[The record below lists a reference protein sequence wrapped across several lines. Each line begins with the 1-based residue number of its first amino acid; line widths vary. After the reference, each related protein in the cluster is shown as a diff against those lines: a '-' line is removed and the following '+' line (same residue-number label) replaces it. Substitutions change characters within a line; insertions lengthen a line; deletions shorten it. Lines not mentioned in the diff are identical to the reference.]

1 MFRFAIV
8 SLILVTSS
16 TATEMFDGI
25 ENSERFSQQAGAAA
39 ASAEV
44 SGLVESEG
52 NTVLQPHE
60 GVTLLIPRTE
70 EDYKANLASL
80 GQWQNSILEKF
91 RGFAQRSEQREGAH
105 QVFVYLFKKTLMPIE
120 EKFGSNYT
128 VKDGV
133 KRELEGDL
141 ETLQYM
147 HWMLHDALFQLQ
159 DMVTRHEADSNLV
172 SGADLITVNRGQV
185 INVQTN
191 LRMRSQPN
199 TSSRIIARLENET
212 PLVILD
218 KQGDWYKVRVEEN
231 EGYLYHRYVEV
242 TEGGQN
248 FQSQG
253 EDTLDEFYFNLVD
266 DPMNRGVPVESAKVE
281 LEGTVVTAST
291 NLNVR
296 DRFDRNNVV
305 GSLPKDSKAKIV
317 SSFLMGIEPVGYII
331 NIPPRFK
338 TASTDKGFVPHKFF
352 QVQTNEEKIKLFEC
366 IRQTLAGNSQERLSR
381 YHEQHKTHVEE
392 LDRQAAAEAAQQRE
406 EARTQRVQQTVE
418 RVNSRI
424 QYLFGTENGGRGYT
438 FENVNAQSHPEA
450 FELKTLLENEEMSP
464 YFSAQTGFNQEAIT
478 SHLASLETEEE
489 KDAFVSSL
497 QEYEEKVTELL
508 GNESLLE
515 QLMNANDQDGTNA
528 ITRASEEAGSEDLAD
543 AESHED
549 SPEEAAQA
557 DEAADPSDETQ
568 VAEEG
573 PSLTEQQIA
582 FLRHFRSARQWNQT
596 AVEFLARQGE
606 GVPQAVRPE
615 GNITPQNHY
624 LVFQQ
629 EFQQD
634 MRSYLSSIGYN
645 LENYEPGEFEES
657 RASEV
662 PDSQKSLANG
672 IVRAMYWE
680 PENNDWTQHSYYDLG
695 AVYYESGGFNGDLEG
710 RGSEFGRIASHIHA
724 NEEIMTRIQ
733 LANINRFCDHG
744 PEYVATRWRGNT
756 GGGLQFGYLTSLYL
770 LESVEPGSGA
780 LALED
785 GSVRLGMAALNKYMC
800 TGWNG
805 EDSDALARGLT
816 TLLGKVRTTL
826 RDLMIQ
832 E

>member
-8 SLILVTSS
+8 SLILVSS
-16 TATEMFDGI
+16 NPAMEMFEGI
-25 ENSERFSQQAGAAA
+25 ENSERFSQQAGATA

-44 SGLVESEG
+44 SGLVESNG
-52 NTVLQPHE
+52 STVLQPHE

-80 GQWQNSILEKF
+80 GQWQSSILEKF
-91 RGFAQRSEQREGAH
+91 RAFAQRSEQREGAH
-105 QVFVYLFKKTLMPIE
+105 QVFVYLFKKTLLPVE
-120 EKFGSNYT
+120 KKFGSNYT

-141 ETLQYM
+141 ETLQNM

-159 DMVTRHEADSNLV
+159 DMVTRNEADSNLV

-185 INVQTN
+185 VNVQTN
-191 LRMRSQPN
+191 LRMRSQPS

-212 PLVILD
+212 PLLILD
-218 KQGDWYKVRVEEN
+218 KQGDWYKVRAEEN

-242 TEGGQN
+242 TSGGQN

-266 DPMNRGVPVESAKVE
+266 DPMNRGVPVENAKVE

-296 DRFDRNNVV
+296 DRFDRNNIV

-317 SSFLMGIEPVGYII
+317 SSFLMGIEPVGYIVK
-331 NIPPRFK
+331 IPPRFK

-352 QVQTNEEKIKLFEC
+352 QVQTKEEKIKLFEC
-366 IRQTLAGNSQERLSR
+366 IRLTLAGNAQERLSR

-392 LDRQAAAEAAQQRE
+392 QDRQAAQQRE
-406 EARTQRVQQTVE
+406 EARTQRVQQAVE

-438 FENVNAQSHPEA
+438 FENVNAESHPQA
-450 FELKTLLENEEMSP
+450 FELKTLLENEEMSA
-464 YFSAQTGFNQEAIT
+464 YFSPQTGFNQEAVST
-478 SHLASLETEEE
+478 HMATLETEED
-489 KDAFVSSL
+489 KAAFINSL
-497 QEYEEKVTELL
+497 EEYEARLTELL
-508 GNESLLE
+508 GSENVVE
-515 QLMNANDQDGTNA
+515 QLMNVNDQDGTNA
-528 ITRASEEAGSEDLAD
+528 VTRASEEAGG
-543 AESHED
+543 
-549 SPEEAAQA
+549 EEEVAPA
-557 DEAADPSDETQ
+557 DETPE
-568 VAEEG
+568 AEEG
-573 PSLTEQQIA
+573 PSLTAQQMA
-582 FLRHFRSARQWNQT
+582 FLRHFRDARQWNQT
-596 AVEFLARQGE
+596 AVEFLARQGDD
-606 GVPQAVRPE
+606 VPQAVQPK

-624 LVFQQ
+624 IVFQQ

-634 MRSYLSSIGYN
+634 MRAYLSSIGYN

-657 RASEV
+657 RSSQV
-662 PDSQKSLANG
+662 PDAQKSLADG

-680 PENNDWTQHSYYDLG
+680 PENNDWAQHSYYDLG
-695 AVYYESGGFNGDLEG
+695 AVYYERGDFMGDLEG
-710 RGSEFGRIASHIHA
+710 RGSEFGRVAKHIHA

-733 LANINRFCDHG
+733 LANTNRFCDHG
-744 PEYVATRWRGNT
+744 PEHVATRWRGNT

-770 LESVEPGSGA
+770 LESVEAGSGA
-780 LALED
+780 SALED
-785 GSVRLGMAALNKYMC
+785 GTVRVGLAALNKYMC

-816 TLLGKVRTTL
+816 TLLGKVRTKL
-826 RDLMIQ
+826 RQLMTQ